1 MASSTL
7 VSIIIDEGLLL
18 DSLPRVGG
26 SLFYVLETAWSSV
39 TERLRDFARSPEF
52 AAKMELAFG
61 QDVNV
66 SELQTAWAAGDF
78 SKLPRIEVRL
88 RSHLNGANGAYAAAL
103 DRIFISEEFLN
114 QNAGNMGA
122 ASLTARVILEE
133 IGHAVDGRLNESDS
147 PGDEGAI
154 FAALVLGESLDA
166 KTLQA
171 LKTEDDTGVINLNG
185 QIVAV
190 EMQNFTGT
198 NGNDNRPLAKVL
210 SRSLYS
216 NIFEDY
222 QLLINN

>member
-1 MASSTL
+1 
-7 VSIIIDEGLLL
+7 
-18 DSLPRVGG
+18 
-26 SLFYVLETAWSSV
+26 
-39 TERLRDFARSPEF
+39 
-52 AAKMELAFG
+52 MELAFG

-66 SELQTAWAAGDF
+66 SELQTAWAAGDC
-78 SKLPRIEVRL
+78 SKLPRIEVRS